1 MEKKNISILLVFLL
15 TALFFCRI
23 AAVSAQDS
31 ENSAP
36 SGDDLTEVKMT
47 VTAGG
52 KEMNVTAVSGLMAM
66 DTDLGTYEIFF
77 TAYTADDVEDPSQRP
92 VTFAFNGGPGSAS
105 YWLHLGLLGPQ
116 RLDLSP
122 EGMVEKVPAGIKE
135 NEYSLL
141 DMTDLVFIDPVGTGY
156 SRAAG
161 EIKNAVFY
169 SYEHDNKSIG
179 DFIRQYL
186 VRYDRMSS
194 PKYLIGESYGT
205 TRAVGVCSYLEQQWI
220 INLNGLILVSSAND
234 FTELSFAAGN
244 DIPYVN
250 FLPTFAAAARYHQ
263 KADEKYLDMKLED
276 FLDEVRSF
284 AAGDYLPAL
293 YQGSRLTEEQREDI
307 AERMAG
313 YIGLPADLILKN
325 NLRINSVTFLSE
337 LLGDRKLMVGRYDS
351 RYTGPVT
358 GGENDP
364 SSNGVDEAYIA
375 AYLDYVSR
383 TLGYKTDRPY
393 YGLAWDVGEQWQF
406 GSDNSFLAQ
415 EEVIRDILSR
425 NKFLKIWVL
434 CGYYDAATPFFGSEW
449 VYSHVFEDE
458 ELKENV
464 SFTYYPAGHMFYL
477 IDDCLAQFRQ
487 DAEAWFRGE
496 R

>member
-1 MEKKNISILLVFLL
+1 MKKKNIIILLVLL
-15 TALFFCRI
+15 VTALLFCQ
-23 AAVSAQDS
+23 AAEVFGEDSQNSELPKNDLSEVKLSVSAG
-31 ENSAP
+31 E
-36 SGDDLTEVKMT
+36 
-47 VTAGG
+47 
-52 KEMNVTAVSGLMAM
+52 KELSITAVSGLMDM

-105 YWLHLGLLGPQ
+105 YWLHLGLLGPK
-116 RLDLSP
+116 RIALSP
-122 EGMVEKVPAGIKE
+122 EGMVEKVPAGVKE

-156 SRAAG
+156 SRATG
-161 EIKNAVFY
+161 ETKDSVFY
-169 SYEHDNKSIG
+169 SYENDNKSVG

-186 VRYDRMSS
+186 SRYDRMSS

-234 FTELSFAAGN
+234 FTELIFTAGN

-263 KADEKYLDMKLED
+263 KADEKYLKMTLED
-276 FLDEVRSF
+276 FLGEVRGF
-284 AAGDYLPAL
+284 AAGDYLSAL
-293 YQGSRLTEEQREDI
+293 YQGSRLTEEQRASI
-307 AERMAG
+307 AKRMAG
-313 YIGLPADLILKN
+313 YIGLSEDLILKN
-325 NLRINSVTFLSE
+325 NLRINSSTFLSE
-337 LLGDRKLMVGRYDS
+337 LLSDRNLMVGRYDS
-351 RYTGPVT
+351 RYSGPAT
-358 GGENDP
+358 SGENDP
-364 SSNGVDEAYIA
+364 SANGVDEAYIS

-383 TLGYKTDRPY
+383 TLGYKTDMPY
-393 YGLAWDVGEQWQF
+393 YGLSEDVFSQWQF
-406 GSDNSFLAQ
+406 GSDNNFLAQ
-415 EEVIRDILSR
+415 EETIRDILSR
-425 NKFLKIWVL
+425 NKYLKIWVL

-449 VYSHVFEDE
+449 VYSHVFENE
-458 ELKENV
+458 ELKDNV

>member
-1 MEKKNISILLVFLL
+1 MKIKNIRILFVFLL
-15 TALFFCRI
+15 TALFFCQI

-52 KEMNVTAVSGLMAM
+52 KEMNITAVSGLMAM

-77 TAYTADDVEDPSQRP
+77 TAYTADDAGDPSQRP

-105 YWLHLGLLGPQ
+105 YWLHLGLLGPK
-116 RLDLSP
+116 RIALSP
-122 EGMVEKVPAGIKE
+122 EGMVETVPAGVKE

-156 SRAAG
+156 SGATG
-161 EIKNAVFY
+161 ETKDSVFY
-169 SYEHDNKSIG
+169 TYENDNKSVG

-186 VRYDRMSS
+186 IRYDRISS

-205 TRAVGVCSYLEQQWI
+205 TRAVGVCSYLERQWI

-234 FTELSFAAGN
+234 FTELIFTTGN

-263 KADEKYLDMKLED
+263 KADEKYLKMTLED
-276 FLDEVRSF
+276 FLGEVRSF
-284 AAGDYLPAL
+284 AAGDYLSAL
-293 YQGSRLTEEQREDI
+293 YQGSRLTEEQRVDI
-307 AERMAG
+307 AGRMAG
-313 YIGLPADLILKN
+313 YIGLPEDLILKN
-325 NLRINSVTFLSE
+325 NLRINSATFLSE
-337 LLGDRKLMVGRYDS
+337 LLNDRNLMVGRYDS
-351 RYTGPVT
+351 RYTGPAT
-358 GGENDP
+358 SGENDP
-364 SSNGVDEAYIA
+364 SANGVDEAYIS

-383 TLGYKTDRPY
+383 TLGFKTDRPY
-393 YGLAWDVGEQWQF
+393 YGFSDDVFNQWQF
-406 GSDNSFLAQ
+406 ESDNNFLAQ
-415 EEVIRDILSR
+415 EDVIRDILSR

-449 VYSHVFEDE
+449 VYSHVFENED
-458 ELKENV
+458 LKDNV

-477 IDDCLAQFRQ
+477 IDDCLAQFHQ
-487 DAEAWFRGE
+487 DAEAWYRGE